1 MKPRTLALLVLCAL
15 TLVANTAFAVQ
26 ENLQYQRRGNRSE
39 GIKPR
44 PVAGYDVE
52 LLSARVD
59 HSEDM
64 SRLGTTLAFR
74 FFLKERA
81 EVYPLVRELEYK
93 HDYVL
98 DNVQPGKAWQVG
110 YGNVFEWPTAV
121 VLGRLGEFKPS
132 DLGIVVRLGRP
143 TPSVDEN
150 VAPVVFYQSA
160 AQPKVNGYLF
170 TFSLRDDGAVTAKI
184 FRESDD
190 KDVFTQ
196 RFTRQSGGRPFTVKW
211 NLANAAMPEGR
222 YRLVLAG
229 YFLDTNK
236 PIQQTVR
243 FYHQP
248 AMRLR

>member
-1 MKPRTLALLVLCAL
+1 MKPRTLGLLVLCAL
-15 TLVANTAFAVQ
+15 AFVANSAVAQ
-26 ENLQYQRRGNRSE
+26 ESLQYQRRGNRNE

-44 PVAGYDVE
+44 PVSGYDVE

-59 HSEDM
+59 HREDM
-64 SRLGTTLAFR
+64 SKLGAMLGFR
-74 FFLKERA
+74 FFLKERTD
-81 EVYPLVRELEYK
+81 VYPLVREMDYQ

-98 DNVQPGKAWQVG
+98 DNVQPGKAWQAG

-150 VAPVVFYQSA
+150 VAPVVFYQSVV
-160 AQPKVNGYLF
+160 QPRVNGYLF
-170 TFSLRDDGAVTAKI
+170 TFSLRDDGAVTARI
-184 FRESDD
+184 FRDGED

-196 RFTRQSGGRPFTVKW
+196 KFSRQSGGRPFTVKW
-211 NLANAAMPEGR
+211 DLADDAMPEGR
-222 YRLVLAG
+222 YRVVLTG
-229 YFLDTNK
+229 YFFDSNK

-248 AMRLR
+248 VIRLR